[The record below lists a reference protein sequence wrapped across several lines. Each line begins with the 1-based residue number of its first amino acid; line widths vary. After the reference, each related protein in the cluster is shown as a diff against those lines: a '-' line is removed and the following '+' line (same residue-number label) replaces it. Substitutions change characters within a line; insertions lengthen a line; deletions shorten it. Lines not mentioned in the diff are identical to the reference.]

1 MNNQLMQNIN
11 SILSM
16 ANSGRSP
23 KDIMNMYF
31 RSNPQFNQMM
41 TQLQNMAQGR
51 TPQEFI
57 TQIAKQNGVDQ
68 STIDQLMQIIGRR

>member
-1 MNNQLMQNIN
+1 MNNQLMQNISAVLN
-11 SILSM
+11 M

-41 TQLQNMAQGR
+41 TQVQNMAQGR

-68 STIDQLMQIIGRR
+68 ATIDQLIQIIGRR

>member
-1 MNNQLMQNIN
+1 MQNISAVLN
-11 SILSM
+11 M

-41 TQLQNMAQGR
+41 TQVQNMAQGR

-68 STIDQLMQIIGRR
+68 ATIDQLIQIIGRR